1 MSIPERFI
9 QRPIATT
16 LVMMAILLF
25 GIASYRVLPVSDLP
39 NVDYPTIN
47 VNASLPGANPDT
59 MAAAVALPLEKQFSN
74 IAGLD
79 SMVSSNRV
87 GSTSIV
93 LQFSLDRNLDGAAED
108 VQAAISQ
115 AARQLP
121 PNMPAPP
128 SYSRQNPADY
138 PVLNVALTSAT
149 LQLSDVDEYA
159 ETLIAPSISTVNG
172 VALVQIFGQFKY
184 SPHIQLDP
192 QALSTRQIGI
202 DDVENAL
209 TNGNVNLPTGTLWG
223 PQRAPTVQTQGQL
236 YNAADYSKLIV
247 AYRNGSPVR
256 LSDLGR
262 VIDSVQN
269 DKNLN
274 FYYDANSPHGTI
286 AIQMAV
292 FKQPGTNAVQVVDGI
307 KAMLPR
313 LQAALPPSVNMYV
326 LFDRSITIR
335 NSVDDVKFTLELA
348 LFLVI
353 MVIFLFL
360 RNLSATTIPSLAL
373 PFSLVGT
380 FAVMYLGGY
389 SLDNLSLMALTLS
402 VGFVVDDAI
411 VMLENIVRHMEHG
424 EGVMEAAING
434 SGEIGFTIL
443 SMTLSLSAVFI
454 PVLFMG
460 GVLGRLLH
468 EFAVTIMA
476 AILVSG
482 FVSLTLTPMLCSRFL
497 KPHHE
502 VKHGRLYNFFESMQ
516 VGLEKGYDRCLQVA
530 LRHKLATMMFSA
542 ALVVGTYYLAVII
555 PKGFLPSEDID
566 QINGTTEAIE
576 GISFDA
582 MVEHQKQVGEILMQD
597 PAVAYVMSGIGAGGR
612 TLNQGSLNIRL
623 KPRSERPQVD
633 QVINE
638 LRPKLAAVP
647 GITTYLRN
655 DPPIRIG
662 GLQSKALYQFTI
674 QSPNT
679 KELYDSAEG
688 FTAKMRALP
697 GLTDV
702 SSDLQIR
709 NPQINVDIDRD
720 AASSYGVTVN
730 QIEDALYSAYGQR
743 QISTIFA
750 PNNQY
755 WVILELEPEYQRDA
769 NKIAS
774 LYVHSMT
781 SPAFPNGG
789 QLVPLSAVAKLTP
802 TLGPLSVNHL
812 GQLPAVTISFNLKP
826 GTSIGDAVNEIN
838 NLARQALPPTTTTTF
853 QGNAQAFQSS
863 LAGLG
868 MLLVMAI
875 LVIYIILGILYESFL
890 HPITILSGLPSAG
903 FGALLSLYLFHMAAT
918 KGWVSPLLDMNLDI
932 YGFVGIIMLIGI
944 VKKNA
949 IMMIDFALEAQR
961 KEGLSPAEA
970 IYQGCLVRFRPI
982 MMTTMAA
989 LMGTLPIA
997 LGLGAG
1003 GEARRPLG
1011 VSVVGGLAFSQVV
1024 TLFLTPVFYIYME
1037 QVKEWGTRVFG
1048 RKHGVESETGP
1059 SSHGP
1064 VPSGPIGAPIA
1075 RTADAPNLSDLGSSR

>member
-16 LVMMAILLF
+16 LVMLAILLF
-25 GIASYRVLPVSDLP
+25 GIASYRILPVSDLP

-47 VNASLPGANPDT
+47 VYANLPGANPDT
-59 MAAAVALPLEKQFSN
+59 MAAAVALPLEKNFSN

-79 SMVSSNRV
+79 SMVSSSRV
-87 GSTSIV
+87 GATSIV

-121 PNMPAPP
+121 PDMPSPP
-128 SYSRQNPADY
+128 AYYRQNPADY
-138 PVLNVALTSAT
+138 PVLFIALTSDT
-149 LQLSDVDEYA
+149 LPLSAVDEYA
-159 ETLIAPSISTVNG
+159 ETFIAPSVSTVNG
-172 VALVQIFGQFKY
+172 VAVVQIYGQFKY
-184 SPHIQLDP
+184 APHIQLDP
-192 QALSTRQIGI
+192 QALAIRRIGI

-209 TNGNVNLPTGTLWG
+209 TNGNVNLPTGTIWG

-269 DKNLN
+269 DKNVN
-274 FYYDANSPHGTI
+274 FFYDANTPGGLS
-286 AIQMAV
+286 AIPMV
-292 FKQPGTNAVQVVDGI
+292 IFKQPGTNAVQVVNGI

-313 LQAALPPSVNMYV
+313 LEATLPPSVKMRV
-326 LFDRSITIR
+326 LFDRSVTIR
-335 NSVDDVKFTLELA
+335 NSVDDVKFTLEVA

-380 FAVMYLGGY
+380 FAVMYLCGY
-389 SLDNLSLMALTLS
+389 SIDNLSLMALTLS

-411 VMLENIVRHMEHG
+411 VMLENIVRHMEQG

-434 SGEIGFTIL
+434 SGEISFTIL

-454 PVLFMG
+454 PVMFMG

-497 KPHHE
+497 KPRHE
-502 VKHGRLYNFFESMQ
+502 IRHGRLYNFFESRQ
-516 VGLEKGYDRCLQVA
+516 QGLERIYDRCLQIS
-530 LRHKLATMMFSA
+530 LRHKFATLMFSVALA
-542 ALVVGTYYLAVII
+542 AGTYYLAVII

-582 MVEHQKQVGEILMQD
+582 MVQHQHEISQILAKD
-597 PAVAYVMSGIGAGGR
+597 PSVAYVLSSIGSGGR
-612 TLNQGSLNIRL
+612 TLNQGGLNIRL

-638 LRPKLAAVP
+638 LRPKLATVP
-647 GITTYLRN
+647 GMVTYLRN

-674 QSPNT
+674 QSANT
-679 KELYDSAEG
+679 DELYGSAQD
-688 FTAKMRALP
+688 FTAKMRSLP

-709 NPQINVDIDRD
+709 NPQINIQIDRD
-720 AASSYGVTVN
+720 AASSYGVSVN
-730 QIEDALYSAYGQR
+730 QIEDAIYSAYGQR

-774 LYVHSMT
+774 LYVHSLSGSQNFSNAT
-781 SPAFPNGG
+781 G
-789 QLVPLSAVAKLTP
+789 QLVPISAVAKLSP

-826 GTSIGDAVNEIN
+826 GTSIGDAVGEIN
-838 NLARQALPPTTTTTF
+838 DLARQALPPTTTTTF

-868 MLLVMAI
+868 LLLAMAI

-903 FGALLSLYLFHMAAT
+903 FGALLSLYLFHTAAA

-932 YGFVGIIMLIGI
+932 YGFVGIMMLIGI

-961 KEGLSPAEA
+961 KEGKSPAEA

-997 LGLGAG
+997 LGFGAG

-1011 VSVVGGLAFSQVV
+1011 VSVVGGLAFSQLV

-1037 QVKEWGTRVFG
+1037 DAKRWGTQVFG
-1048 RKHGVESETGP
+1048 RKGGAESETG
-1059 SSHGP
+1059 SSSSGQI
-1064 VPSGPIGAPIA
+1064 PSGPIGTPIA
-1075 RTADAPNLSDLGSSR
+1075 RSKDAPEL